1 MAMKKLAILLSAA
14 FMLSALSLAAS
25 PQEDVAAAVRDY
37 RQALLKKDVVALE
50 KIWSDD
56 YTFINGH
63 GAVLTKADRI
73 AEIKSGHSSLDSI
86 KHEDEPVI
94 RVHGDTALIFSHVT
108 LVGKYSGREVSGEFR
123 SLHVWISDNGRWR
136 LVTNQLTPIA
146 K

>member
-1 MAMKKLAILLSAA
+1 
-14 FMLSALSLAAS
+14 
-25 PQEDVAAAVRDY
+25 
-37 RQALLKKDVVALE
+37 
-50 KIWSDD
+50 
-56 YTFINGH
+56 
-63 GAVLTKADRI
+63 
-73 AEIKSGHSSLDSI
+73 
-86 KHEDEPVI
+86 VI

>member
-1 MAMKKLAILLSAA
+1 MRMKKLAVLLSAT

-25 PQEDVAAAVRDY
+25 PQEDVLAAVTNY
-37 RQALLKKDVVALE
+37 RQALVKKDIAALE
-50 KIWSDD
+50 KIWTDD

-63 GAVLTKADRI
+63 GEVQTKADRI
-73 AEIKSGHSSLDSI
+73 AEIKSGHSSVTSI
-86 KHEDEPVI
+86 KNEGEPKI
-94 RVHGDTALIFSHVT
+94 SIHGETALIFTRIT

-123 SLHVWISDNGRWR
+123 SLHVWINDHGHWR